1 MVEWRLEQENKSTE
15 MVQYIK
21 NGRMKTETGMWKQEW
36 SARRLKQN
44 NEDRNV
50 VGDLGGCSGVLES
63 DDIMLEVLG
72 VGWNS
77 GGVVV

>member
-1 MVEWRLEQENKSTE
+1 MMVKQRLEQENKSTE

-21 NGRMKTETGMWKQEW
+21 MMDENWDRDVKWDW

-50 VGDLGGCSGVLES
+50 VGDLRGHLGVSES
-63 DDIMLEVLG
+63 NDNALEVLG
-72 VGWNS
+72 VSQSS
-77 GGVVV
+77 GEWLA

>member
-1 MVEWRLEQENKSTE
+1 MMVEWRLEQENKSTK

-21 NGRMKTETGMWKQEW
+21 NGKLKTEMGIWKWEQ

-50 VGDLGGCSGVLES
+50 VRDLRGHLEVS
-63 DDIMLEVLG
+63 EDNDIVSEVLG
-72 VGWNS
+72 ACWSLGEW
-77 GGVVV
+77 